1 MQAFSKC
8 RETHEMR
15 EWHEH
20 AWGAGGDLQQASQP
34 KELEECPLELRGAA
48 ETFWVPPAHPD

>member
-34 KELEECPLELRGAA
+34 KELEECPLELRGGC
-48 ETFWVPPAHPD
+48 